1 MTVTDEPTT
10 SDEAL
15 SPEGNPV
22 GFGKMLRKEDARLVR
37 GKGQF
42 VDDVTL
48 PGMLHLA
55 ILRSPIAHGTI
66 VNIDKSAAEAHP
78 KVVAVVTGADL
89 AEHNL
94 AWMPTLSNDVQAVL
108 ATDKVRFQHQEVAFV
123 VAEDKYAARDALEL
137 IDVEY
142 DFLDPVIDVRK
153 AMDADAGVI
162 RTDLEDKADN
172 HVFDW
177 DAGEK
182 AEFDAVWE
190 SADVKVE
197 QEIILSLI
205 HI

>member
-66 VNIDKSAAEAHP
+66 VNIDKRS
-78 KVVAVVTGADL
+78 
-89 AEHNL
+89 
-94 AWMPTLSNDVQAVL
+94 
-108 ATDKVRFQHQEVAFV
+108 
-123 VAEDKYAARDALEL
+123 
-137 IDVEY
+137 
-142 DFLDPVIDVRK
+142 
-153 AMDADAGVI
+153 
-162 RTDLEDKADN
+162 
-172 HVFDW
+172 
-177 DAGEK
+177 
-182 AEFDAVWE
+182 
-190 SADVKVE
+190 
-197 QEIILSLI
+197 
-205 HI
+205 